1 MKDGFDFDGALKDV
15 FQQDRPTLLTLLTR
29 GLAVKEFLNVEL
41 PKVQERRVDLVLS
54 LEDGSILHIEF
65 QSTNDR
71 NMAYRM
77 VEYWPLIKRR
87 FKRPLRQV
95 VLYVG
100 QARPAIV
107 NRLEE
112 DDLQFSYGVMDIRE
126 IEAELLMKSGNHGD
140 LALAVLAGGGDA
152 RLRDILHQAAAVK
165 GSRRDQLLAKILVL
179 SGLRG
184 IAGKVEW
191 ELKRMGVVIDV
202 TKNPVLMRWRR
213 EALAEGEALGE
224 ARGMSKVLHEQLE
237 TKFGPLP
244 KWAAD
249 RMAKA
254 SPAQV
259 ERWAKKV
266 LTAGTLEAVLGKK

>member
-1 MKDGFDFDGALKDV
+1 MKDGFDFDGALKEV
-15 FQQDRPTLLTLLTR
+15 FQQDRPTLLNYLTR

-87 FKRPLRQV
+87 FRRPLRQV

-100 QARPAIV
+100 QARPAIA

-112 DDLQFSYGVMDIRE
+112 DDLRFSYGVMDIRE
-126 IEAELLMKSGNHGD
+126 IGADVLMKAGNHGD
-140 LALAVLAGGGDA
+140 LALAVLAGGGDM
-152 RLRDILHQAAAVK
+152 RLREILQQAAVVK
-165 GSRRDQLLAKILVL
+165 GLQRDRLLAKILVL

-184 IAGKVEW
+184 VAGKVQW
-191 ELKRMGVVIDV
+191 ELRRMGVVIDV

-213 EALAEGEALGE
+213 EALAEGEVLGE
-224 ARGMSKVLHEQLE
+224 ARGMNKLLHELLE

-266 LTAGTLEAVLGKK
+266 LTAGTLDAVLGKK